1 MVSLP
6 KSKPD
11 YFTPERESAQAF
23 LTIDAV
29 FRQMPERSNFCA
41 KNGVLSLNCH
51 KRSVLVTG
59 KSLLL
64 FSKGDKYV

>member
-11 YFTPERESAQAF
+11 YFTPEWESAQAF

-41 KNGVLSLNCH
+41 KNDVLSLNCH
-51 KRSVLVTG
+51 
-59 KSLLL
+59 
-64 FSKGDKYV
+64 